1 MEIVELFRTP
11 EGDVVLNHPRS
22 EWLTAAA
29 KDCTTTQVSGC
40 SDMVQGWVDSVGRD
54 CPTYVTWALQI
65 EGMVG
70 GAGDY

>member
-1 MEIVELFRTP
+1 
-11 EGDVVLNHPRS
+11 VV
-22 EWLTAAA
+22 TAAA

-54 CPTYVTWALQI
+54 CPTYVAWLLQI